1 MNPGSD
7 QSVSAR
13 GRAALMRM
21 RFEIDIE
28 RSAASFAAGLLKRE
42 NFGVLSAIVGVN
54 PGSLRFSVRI
64 NNDRSDIGIGRC

>member
-7 QSVSAR
+7 QGVSAR

-28 RSAASFAAGLLKRE
+28 CSAASFAAGLLKRQ
-42 NFGVLSAIVGVN
+42 NFGVLSVIVGVN
-54 PGSLRFSVRI
+54 PRARDLSVRI
-64 NNDRSDIGIGRC
+64 NNDRSDVGIGRC